1 LKTIKYKLILQPVP
15 HRFAPPAGRKFM
27 VAKIPCG
34 RSMSLL
40 LPGWFAAHPEWGST
54 ILAMGGLLQ
63 QNPTTQPEES
73 SLRPVLI
80 GVFIVAVVVTILV
93 LILRAQQKPP
103 AKAPPYAAN
112 LKFSDLRASAAQNF
126 VGATVSYLD
135 GTVTNTGDQ
144 TVYHAVIQVT
154 FKDDM
159 GQTAQR
165 EELPL
170 RVLRTGGPYEEAVD
184 LNISPLAPGQSKPFR
199 LTFESI
205 SAQWNHAY
213 PEMQI
218 TDVRTR

>member
-1 LKTIKYKLILQPVP
+1 
-15 HRFAPPAGRKFM
+15 
-27 VAKIPCG
+27 
-34 RSMSLL
+34 
-40 LPGWFAAHPEWGST
+40 
-54 ILAMGGLLQ
+54 MGGLLQ
-63 QNPTTQPEES
+63 PSPTMQEQKS

-93 LILRAQQKPP
+93 LVLRSQVKPP
-103 AKAPPYAAN
+103 APPPPYAAN
-112 LKFSDLRASAAQNF
+112 LNFSELKASAAQNF

-135 GTVTNTGDQ
+135 GTVTNTGNQ
-144 TVYHAVIQVT
+144 TVIHAVVQVT

-165 EELPL
+165 EETPL
-170 RVLRTGGPYEEAVD
+170 RVLRTAGPYDEAVD
-184 LNISPLAPGQSKPFR
+184 LALSPLAPGQSKPFR

-213 PEMQI
+213 PEMKI